1 MPSSL
6 WKEDLKTP
14 FADRVQGLERI
25 SFLGNYG
32 TLLDKVNRVKRL
44 LALFNKENDLL
55 LQSLAELYNA
65 DLTTLMVQE
74 LPELHGY
81 IGNVL
86 R

>member
-1 MPSSL
+1 
-6 WKEDLKTP
+6 
-14 FADRVQGLERI
+14 
-25 SFLGNYG
+25 
-32 TLLDKVNRVKRL
+32 L

-81 IGNVL
+81 MERFTLSVVEWKNL
-86 R
+86 